1 MPDPWQVATWRFE
14 QIGPLLDQATSRA
27 EKSSYIRDR
36 SAHPVQWPG
45 PEGEAGRTRPIGR
58 ATLFRWVK
66 AYQELGLLGLIP
78 SKRRDKGQAKGD
90 YSTVVT
96 YALGL
101 LYEQPERSL
110 TQVMAYLRLEFPDVK
125 ITRSTLHREL
135 SRHPAYEGI
144 CRRRSGK
151 PKKLRNLYQVGQPHE
166 LWQMDAKG
174 PFKVHLTSG
183 QRAVV
188 HVLSIL
194 EGFSRSILAAI
205 VAPSESTAAAM
216 RVTRLAM
223 SKYGLASRYQ
233 MDRHSAYDSWDF
245 RSALARLG
253 VHRNHVKARNPQA
266 QGLIEAYHKSLG
278 RWFVNELTCQQ
289 VTSLEHLEQLLQA
302 TIDLLYN
309 QHRHS
314 VLRMSPA
321 DALAGR
327 LSGRRVSEC
336 DLALALRLSHKGRSH
351 ANTGLI
357 ELPGAG
363 TFRVPTRLA
372 GQRALFRYEPHAG
385 GQAVL
390 VRADGDE
397 IVLAPYTKLD
407 PFAASPDPPQAGTG
421 QLQKILDVWR
431 GASRP
436 NAQPGFGL
444 PEVFAAL
451 EPLLGHRVPLDEQEA
466 TLIHRFYA
474 ELGPLPRQ
482 PFLHALE
489 ITQESL
495 GAARPLKKYLD
506 HLARQ
511 IRQSQ
516 APHLPENPLP

>member
-14 QIGPLLDQATSRA
+14 QIGPLLDQARSPA
-27 EKSSYIRDR
+27 EKSTYIRDR
-36 SAHPVQWPG
+36 TAHPVEWPS
-45 PEGEAGRTRPIGR
+45 PAEGSPKTRPIGR

-66 AYQELGLLGLIP
+66 AYQERGLLGLIP
-78 SKRRDKGQAKGD
+78 STRRDKGQPHAE
-90 YSTVVT
+90 YSAAVA

-101 LYEQPERSL
+101 LYEQPQRSL
-110 TQVMAYLRLEFPDVK
+110 TQVMAYLGLEFPDLEL
-125 ITRSTLHREL
+125 TRSTLHREL

-144 CRRRSGK
+144 RRRRSGK
-151 PKKLRNLYQVGQPHE
+151 PKKLRNLYQVRTPHE

-174 PFKVHLTSG
+174 PFQVKLTCG
-183 QRAVV
+183 QHIRVQ
-188 HVLSIL
+188 VLSVL

-216 RVTRLAM
+216 RVTRLAVR
-223 SKYGLASRYQ
+223 KYGLASRYQ

-278 RWFVNELTCQQ
+278 RWFINELACQQ
-289 VTSLEHLEQLLQA
+289 VTSRDHLEQLLQA

-309 QHRHS
+309 RHRHS

-321 DALAGR
+321 EALAGR
-327 LSGRRVSEC
+327 LSERRVSEQ
-336 DLALALRLSHKGRSH
+336 DLALALRLSHQGRSH
-351 ANTGLI
+351 GTTGLI

-372 GQRALFRYEPHAG
+372 GQRALFRYEPHPG

-390 VRADGDE
+390 VTASGQE
-397 IVLAPYTKLD
+397 ISLAPYAKLD
-407 PFAASPDPPQAGTG
+407 PFATVPDPPLAGTG

-451 EPLLGHRVPLDEQEA
+451 ESLLGHRVPLDEQEA
-466 TLIHRFYA
+466 TLIHRFYG
-474 ELGPLPRQ
+474 ELGPLPRE
-482 PFLHALE
+482 PFLQALQF
-489 ITQESL
+489 TRESL
-495 GAARPLKKYLD
+495 GQGRPLKKYLD

-511 IRQSQ
+511 IRQSPT
-516 APHLPENPLP
+516 ALPPEDTLP